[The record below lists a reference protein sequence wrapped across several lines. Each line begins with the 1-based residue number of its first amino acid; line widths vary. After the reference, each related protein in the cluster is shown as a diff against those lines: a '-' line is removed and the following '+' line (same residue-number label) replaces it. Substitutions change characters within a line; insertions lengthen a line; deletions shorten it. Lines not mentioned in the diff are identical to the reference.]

1 MLFITHQEIR
11 KHKGA
16 FLVSAVANCA
26 SMLFG
31 FDTGV
36 AGAVVALRSF
46 QNDFNLG
53 SAKTAKFA
61 ATSSNLVALLN
72 AGCFFGALV
81 PALCG
86 HILGRRHLL
95 RISACFLIIGGSIQT
110 AAQPPDMSWLYGGRV
125 IAGFG
130 VGMVSTTV
138 PNYVAECSP
147 KQYRG
152 LLMGFFE
159 MFLVTGAVL
168 AYWTTYG
175 TSEHL
180 AETSKQ
186 WRIPLSLQI
195 IVAFLIFV
203 GSFVIVE
210 SPRWLAKKDRW
221 EEAETSLCYLR
232 GCQPQDEDIV
242 AEMADI
248 KAQLDRERAAT
259 QGREITELFHKVNL
273 YRLMCGVGVALFS
286 IWTGHNGI
294 LYYGP
299 TVFRQIGYTSQNAAL
314 LASGVFT
321 IIKFV
326 STVLFLVAGVQ
337 VMKRTHLLAVGGL
350 LMGALLY
357 ALGAVL
363 KLHPPSDGTAG
374 TPPAQGMMACIYLY
388 VAAYSFSW
396 GPLSWIYIAEIFP
409 IRIRDYGM
417 AISVMVIWLMNF
429 VVSKITPIA
438 VLNIGWKTWIM
449 FATFNIAGC
458 IFALFIPDTKGVA
471 LEDMDVLFGVV
482 DRKAECRT
490 DGSDEEA
497 KGAR

>member
-1 MLFITHQEIR
+1 M
-11 KHKGA
+11 
-16 FLVSAVANCA
+16 
-26 SMLFG
+26 
-31 FDTGV
+31 
-36 AGAVVALRSF
+36 
-46 QNDFNLG
+46 
-53 SAKTAKFA
+53 
-61 ATSSNLVALLN
+61 VALLN

-86 HILGRRHLL
+86 HLFGRRHLL
-95 RISACFLIIGGSIQT
+95 AISAFFLIVGGTIQT
-110 AAQPPDMSWLYGGRV
+110 AAQPPSMSWMYGGRV

-159 MFLVTGAVL
+159 MFLVTGGVL

-175 TSEHL
+175 ASEHL
-180 AETSKQ
+180 AETSRQ
-186 WRIPLSLQI
+186 WRVPLSLQI
-195 IVAFLIFV
+195 IVSCLILI

-221 EEAETSLCYLR
+221 EEAERSLCYLR
-232 GCQPQDEDIV
+232 GATPQDEDIV
-242 AEMADI
+242 AELADI
-248 KAQLDRERAAT
+248 KAQLVRERAAT
-259 QGREITELFHKVNL
+259 EGREIAELLQKGNL
-273 YRLMCGVGVALFS
+273 RRLVCGVGVALFS

-326 STVLFLVAGVQ
+326 CTVLFLVAGVQ
-337 VMKRTHLLAVGGL
+337 LLKRTHLLTFGGL
-350 LMGALLY
+350 LMGVLLY
-357 ALGAVL
+357 ALGAIL
-363 KLHPPSDGTAG
+363 KVHPPAPGTAG
-374 TPPAQGMMACIYLY
+374 SPPAQGMMACIYLY

-417 AISVMVIWLMNF
+417 AISTMVIWLMNF

-438 VLNIGWKTWIM
+438 VLNIGWKTWMM
-449 FATFNIAGC
+449 FGTFNVAGC
-458 IFALFIPDTKGVA
+458 LFALMIPETKGVA

-482 DRKAECRT
+482 DKPSSQVKER
-490 DGSDEEA
+490 DEEA
-497 KGAR
+497 RISKE

>member
-1 MLFITHQEIR
+1 M
-11 KHKGA
+11 
-16 FLVSAVANCA
+16 
-26 SMLFG
+26 
-31 FDTGV
+31 
-36 AGAVVALRSF
+36 
-46 QNDFNLG
+46 
-53 SAKTAKFA
+53 
-61 ATSSNLVALLN
+61 VALLN

-86 HILGRRHLL
+86 HLVGRRHLL
-95 RISACFLIIGGSIQT
+95 SISACFLVIGGTIQT
-110 AAQPPDMSWLYGGRV
+110 AAQPPSMSWIYGGRV

-130 VGMVSTTV
+130 IGMVSTIV

-159 MFLVTGAVL
+159 MFLVTGGVL

-180 AETSKQ
+180 SETSRQ

-195 IVAFLIFV
+195 IVSFLVFV
-203 GSFVIVE
+203 GSLFIVE
-210 SPRWLAKKDRW
+210 SPRWLSKKGRW
-221 EEAETSLCYLR
+221 EQAASSLCYLR
-232 GCQPQDEDIV
+232 GANSQDEEVV
-242 AEMADI
+242 AELADI
-248 KAQLDRERAAT
+248 KAQLVRERTAT
-259 QGREITELFHKVNL
+259 EGREITELLQKGNL
-273 YRLMCGVGVALFS
+273 FRLICGVGIALLS

-326 STVLFLVAGVQ
+326 CTVLFLVAGVQ
-337 VMKRTHLLAVGGL
+337 VMKRTHLLIIGGL
-350 LMGALLY
+350 LMGVLLY
-357 ALGAVL
+357 ALGAIL
-363 KLHPPSDGTAG
+363 KLHPPAPGTAG
-374 TPPAQGMMACIYLY
+374 SVPAQGMMACIYLY

-429 VVSKITPIA
+429 IVSKITPIA
-438 VLNIGWKTWIM
+438 VLNIGWRTWMM
-449 FATFNIAGC
+449 FGTFNVAGC
-458 IFALFIPDTKGVA
+458 LFALVIPETKGVA

-482 DRKAECRT
+482 NRTEGAEGKET
-490 DGSDEEA
+490 DEEA
-497 KGAR
+497 QTGKK